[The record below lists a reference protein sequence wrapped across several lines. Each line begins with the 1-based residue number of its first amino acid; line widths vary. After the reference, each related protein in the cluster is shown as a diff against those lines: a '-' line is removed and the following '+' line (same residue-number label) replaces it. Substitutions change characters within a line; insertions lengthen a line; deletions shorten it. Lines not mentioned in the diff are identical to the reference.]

1 MNSPQQ
7 ILKEVFG
14 YDNFR
19 SQQQEI
25 IEHALANQ
33 DGLAIMPTGG
43 GKSICFQ
50 IPALIKPKLTIVIS
64 PLISLMKDQVEAL
77 RSNGV
82 DTAFYNSSLPD
93 AAKTVIFNKAKNN
106 DIKLL
111 YMSPEAFVGGIEW
124 IKDLNIS
131 MLAVDEAHC
140 VSMWGHDFRPEY
152 QQIGELRKYFENVP
166 VMAFTAT
173 ADKVTRNDIKEK
185 LSLSNPSTFISS
197 FDRPNL
203 SLAVRSQVPKKQK
216 QKEIVR
222 FLNERTDQSGIIYC
236 LSRKETESWSAYLN
250 SMGFN
255 ARHYHAGLPNEMRN
269 QVQEGFINDNYQIIC
284 ATIAFGMG
292 IDKSNVRWVIH
303 NNLPKNIE
311 GYYQEIGRAGR
322 DGLDSETILYYNY
335 RDVVLL
341 NDFVA
346 ESEFKEVYYEK
357 INRMLK
363 YAEATSCRRRILLAY
378 FGEHLTEDCGNCDI
392 CKNPPEFIEG
402 KIIAQKALSAVIRT
416 NQSVGIN
423 TLIGILRGA
432 KTADIFEKGYEK
444 IKTYGAGAEHSF
456 KEWQH
461 FINQIINQGLLEIG
475 YDNNLW
481 LQITELG
488 EKVLKNEADFK
499 LTAFEEKDLKAGRK
513 KKSKASSGDPDEDL
527 LIKLKAWR
535 LDKAKANSVPAYVIF
550 NDATLHQLAAEKPIS
565 KEHLAN
571 VQGFG
576 KVKIDRF
583 GDEVLSIV
591 GQNTSKLNTYEKT
604 YLLYEQGKSIEEIS
618 AERKLGQQTIINH
631 LVKLFEE
638 GKKIDLNRYVSE
650 YEVQEIK
657 KVHLQLNKT
666 FQLKPIYDALEGQIE
681 YPKINIALAILNKRA
696 TDLS

>member
-1 MNSPQQ
+1 MNSPQS

-14 YDNFR
+14 YDKFR
-19 SQQQEI
+19 PRQLEI

-50 IPALIKPKLTIVIS
+50 IPALIKPNLTIVIS
-64 PLISLMKDQVEAL
+64 PLISLMKDQVETL
-77 RSNGV
+77 RASGV

-93 AAKTVIFNKAKNN
+93 TAKAAIFQKAKNN
-106 DIKLL
+106 ELKLL
-111 YMSPEAFVGGIEW
+111 YMSPEAFVGGIDW
-124 IKDLNIS
+124 VQSLKIS
-131 MLAVDEAHC
+131 MIAVDEAHC

-152 QQIGELRKYFENVP
+152 QQIGQLRHHFENVP

-173 ADKVTRNDIKEK
+173 ADKVTRNDISEK
-185 LSLSNPSTFISS
+185 LSLNSPSTFISS

-203 SLAVRSQVPKKQK
+203 FLEVRSQIPKKQK
-216 QKEIVR
+216 QKEIVK

-236 LSRKETESWSAYLN
+236 LSRKECEGWSAYLN

-255 ARHYHAGLPNEMRN
+255 ARHYHAGLPNEMRD

-322 DGLDSETILYYNY
+322 DGLDSDTILYYNY

-363 YAEATSCRRRILLAY
+363 YAEATSCRRKILLAY
-378 FGEHLTEDCGNCDI
+378 FGEHLAEDCGNCDV
-392 CKNPPEFIEG
+392 CNNPPEFIQG
-402 KIIAQKALSAVIRT
+402 NVIAQKALSAVLRT
-416 NQSVGIN
+416 NQSAGIN
-423 TLIGILRGA
+423 LLINILRGA
-432 KTADIFEKGYEK
+432 KSADVFEKGYEK
-444 IKTYGAGAEHSF
+444 IKTYGAGAEYSF

-461 FINQIINQGLLEIG
+461 FINQIINQGLVEIG
-475 YDNNLW
+475 YDKNLW
-481 LQITELG
+481 LQITEAG
-488 EKVLKNEADFK
+488 QKVLKGEVDFK
-499 LTAFEEKDLKAGRK
+499 VTAFEEKNLKAASK
-513 KKSKASSGDPDEDL
+513 KKSKSSGTPDEDL
-527 LIKLKAWR
+527 LAQLKSWR
-535 LDKAKANSVPAYVIF
+535 LDKAKSNSVPAYVIF
-550 NDATLHQLAAEKPIS
+550 NDATLQQLASEKPVS

-571 VQGFG
+571 IQGFG

-583 GDEVLSIV
+583 GDDVLNII
-591 GQNTSKLNTYEKT
+591 GQNSSNLSTYEKT
-604 YLLYEQGKSIEEIS
+604 LLLYNDGKSIEEIS
-618 AERKLGQQTIINH
+618 ATRKLGSQTVINH
-631 LVKLFEE
+631 LVKLYEE
-638 GKKIDLNRYVSE
+638 GKKVDLTKYVSE
-650 YEVQEIK
+650 YEVQEVK
-657 KVHLQLNKT
+657 KVHLKLNKT
-666 FQLKPIYDALEGQIE
+666 FQLKPIYDNLDGEID
-681 YPKINIALAILNKRA
+681 YPKINIALAIINKRV
-696 TDLS
+696 TDFS